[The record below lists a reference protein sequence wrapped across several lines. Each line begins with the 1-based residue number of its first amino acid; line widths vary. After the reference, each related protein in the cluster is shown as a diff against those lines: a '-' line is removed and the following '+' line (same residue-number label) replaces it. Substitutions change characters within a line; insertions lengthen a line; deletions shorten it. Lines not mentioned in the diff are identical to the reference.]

1 VDPQNFR
8 TSFTDTA
15 SGVRRNACAVC
26 TTALS
31 ALGMCGQA
39 PRRYPILVYG
49 PLDESRELPAVVL
62 YLRLDSGYARQSFRD
77 L

>member
-1 VDPQNFR
+1 
-8 TSFTDTA
+8 
-15 SGVRRNACAVC
+15 
-26 TTALS
+26 
-31 ALGMCGQA
+31 MCGQA